1 MKKKEL
7 TEILVRRSKE
17 LRIEND
23 LTIAELEN
31 LMGLG
36 KNIYSYFEQAQGGQ
50 IETLLTIIN
59 YWIDQGYNASWLVTR
74 NNDNIYK
81 KEEHQIYM
89 DIDIKNHQ
97 KDITEISKL
106 TTELNKKVSL
116 FEKKIKEY

>member
-7 TEILVRRSKE
+7 TEIIVRRSKE

-36 KNIYSYFEQAQGGQ
+36 KNIYSYFEQSQGGQ

-81 KEEHQIYM
+81 KEEYQIYM
-89 DIDIKNHQ
+89 DIDIKTHQ

-106 TTELNKKVSL
+106 STELNKKVSQ